1 MTEKTIDDAWKEH
14 FELSDKLDA
23 MKKAEKAKKQAKPNK
38 DAFRKAMLNC
48 MPDRLRG
55 LMVQVE
61 TFAQY
66 AIQISK
72 QYNES
77 MDLLEAAT
85 YVVDH
90 GNIGSKRSRMT
101 FPHDF
106 QGAKQYFDY
115 AKDTYDWTELL
126 MSVNIHYNE
135 EYVKYK
141 RVQERLRQMEEQN
154 EKINNT
160 GYEKEEIKN

>member
-1 MTEKTIDDAWKEH
+1 MKEKEIDDAWKEH
-14 FELSDKLDA
+14 FELCDKRDA
-23 MKKAEKAKKQAKPNK
+23 MKKAEKAKKPNK
-38 DAFRKAMLNC
+38 GAISNLKLNC
-48 MPDRLRG
+48 ATDHLRA
-55 LMVQVE
+55 LMVQLE
-61 TFAQY
+61 TFGQY
-66 AIQISK
+66 AIQLSK
-72 QYNES
+72 KHEELV
-77 MDLLEAAT
+77 DLLEAAT

-90 GNIGSKRSRMT
+90 GNIGGKRSRMT

-141 RVQERLRQMEEQN
+141 REQERLRQMEEQN

-160 GYEKEEIKN
+160 GYEN

>member
-1 MTEKTIDDAWKEH
+1 MNEVDKAWKEH
-14 FELSDKLDA
+14 FELTDKLDA
-23 MKKAEKAKKQAKPNK
+23 MKKAEKANKKVMPNYGIFGK
-38 DAFRKAMLNC
+38 LKLDCATVH
-48 MPDRLRG
+48 LRS
-55 LMVQVE
+55 LMTQLE

-66 AIQISK
+66 AIQLSK
-72 QYNES
+72 KHEE
-77 MDLLEAAT
+77 MVDLLEGAT

-90 GNIGSKRSRMT
+90 GNIGGKRSRMT

-135 EYVKYK
+135 NYINYK
-141 RVQERLRQMEEQN
+141 RKQERLRQMEEQN
-154 EKINNT
+154 EKLNST
-160 GYEKEEIKN
+160 SYEKD

>member
-1 MTEKTIDDAWKEH
+1 MNEIDKAWKEH
-14 FELSDKLDA
+14 FELTDKLDA
-23 MKKAEKAKKQAKPNK
+23 MKKAEKAKKPNK
-38 DAFRKAMLNC
+38 GAIGNLKLNC
-48 MPDRLRG
+48 ATDHLRG

-66 AIQISK
+66 AIRLSK
-72 QYNES
+72 KHEDMVN
-77 MDLLEAAT
+77 LFEAAT

-90 GNIGSKRSRMT
+90 GNIGGKRSRMT

-135 EYVKYK
+135 NYINYK
-141 RVQERLRQMEEQN
+141 RKQERLRQMEEQN
-154 EKINNT
+154 ERINNT

>member
-1 MTEKTIDDAWKEH
+1 MDEIDKAWKEH
-14 FELSDKLDA
+14 FELTDKLDA
-23 MKKAEKAKKQAKPNK
+23 MKKAEKAKRQAKPNK
-38 DAFRKAMLNC
+38 GIIGKLKLDCATEH
-48 MPDRLRG
+48 LRA
-55 LMVQVE
+55 LMVQLE

-72 QYNES
+72 KHEELVE
-77 MDLLEAAT
+77 LLDAAT

-126 MSVNIHYNE
+126 MSVNINYNE
-135 EYVKYK
+135 NYIKYK
-141 RVQERLRQMEEQN
+141 REQE
-154 EKINNT
+154 K
-160 GYEKEEIKN
+160 K